1 MKKINLF
8 LLAIALITLNSCEV
22 IGDIFQ
28 AGAAFGV
35 IMVVLVVG
43 FVIWL
48 VSKMGGGRS

>member
-8 LLAIALITLNSCEV
+8 LLALALVTLNSCEV

-28 AGAAFGV
+28 AGAVFGV

-43 FVIWL
+43 FIFWL
-48 VSKMGGGRS
+48 ISKMGGGRS